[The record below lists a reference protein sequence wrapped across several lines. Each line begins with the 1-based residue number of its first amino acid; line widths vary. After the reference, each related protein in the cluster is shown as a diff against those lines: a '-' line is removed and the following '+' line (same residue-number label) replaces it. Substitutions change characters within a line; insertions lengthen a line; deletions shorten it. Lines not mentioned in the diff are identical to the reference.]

1 MAKSI
6 ADALTCVEAKAL
18 VRTEG
23 DTIAEL
29 EAHTDIEKLNEVE
42 AKALVYTQKKNY
54 TFPKVEAKS
63 VADTLTRY

>member
-18 VRTEG
+18 VKTG

-29 EAHTDIEKLNEVE
+29 EAHTYIDKLNEVE
-42 AKALVYTQKKNY
+42 AKALVYKQAY
-54 TFPKVEAKS
+54 TFPKVQAKS